1 MRKIDPERQQ
11 AKRRQ
16 IMEAAGNCFARRGF
30 HATTTAEICAEA
42 GMSPGNLFHYFDSK
56 SAIVEAIV
64 EEERSDTAAYFAALD
79 ESSDL
84 FEALL
89 GFLDAVMAFAADK
102 TYARLALEIAAEATR
117 NPAINARMA
126 AGDAQTRADIAR
138 LLCGAMARGQVD
150 KALDAEQAAS
160 WITALIDGVFA
171 RLAMDSSFEPERE
184 APMLRLIVSRFLMNS
199 RSAA

>member
-1 MRKIDPERQQ
+1 MRKVDPERQL

-64 EEERSDTAAYFAALD
+64 EEERSDTAAYFAALG
-79 ESSDL
+79 EAPDL

-89 GFLDAVMAFAADK
+89 EFLDAVMAYAADK
-102 TYARLALEIAAEATR
+102 TYARLALEIAAEAMR
-117 NPAINARMA
+117 NPAIGDRTA
-126 AGDAQTRADIAR
+126 AGDAQTRASIAT
-138 LLCGAMARGQVD
+138 LLRGAMARGQVD
-150 KALDAEQAAS
+150 ASLDPEQAAS
-160 WITALIDGVFA
+160 WIVALIDGVFS
-171 RLAMDSSFEPERE
+171 RLAMDAAFDPQRE
-184 APMLRLIVSRFLMNS
+184 APMLRLIVSRFL
-199 RSAA
+199 RPGGVA